1 MNELPVT
8 TISPERSS
16 FLQMGRDFIRYH
28 ELLLLLIWREI
39 SVRYSQTAVGIL
51 WVVLQPMLAA
61 LIFAFV
67 FGRLVNMPSD
77 GLPYLVF
84 AYSGTLIWGLFA
96 QGLDRAAGSIVA
108 DEQLIRK
115 VYFPR
120 WIIPLAS
127 VGSALIDFAICTLV
141 LVVLLF
147 VYDIPPTWHLVFF
160 LPATLLV
167 FLLAA
172 SLGVATAALN
182 ARYRDF
188 RLLVT
193 YALQIFPFI
202 TPVYY
207 SLRLVPHDL
216 LGVAYLNPLAGPV
229 ELFRL
234 SVTGTSHFF
243 LPGFAVSLAVDAL
256 VIASCVWI
264 FHALEDDIVDTV

>member
-1 MNELPVT
+1 MHELT
-8 TISPERSS
+8 LTSISPAKSS
-16 FLQMGRDFIRYH
+16 FLQIGRDFVRYR

-51 WVVLQPMLAA
+51 WVVLQPLLSA
-61 LIFAFV
+61 LIPAFV
-67 FGRLVNMPSD
+67 FGRLANMPSD

-127 VGSALIDFAICTLV
+127 VGSALLDFAICTV
-141 LVVLLF
+141 PLLAMLIF
-147 VYDIPPTWHLVFF
+147 YGIPITWHWVLF

-172 SLGVATAALN
+172 SLGLAAAALN
-182 ARYRDF
+182 AKYRDF
-188 RLLVT
+188 SLLVRFG
-193 YALQIFPFI
+193 LQIFVFL

-207 SLRLVPHDL
+207 SLSLVSRDY
-216 LGVAYLNPLAGPV
+216 LGAMYLNPLAGPV

-234 SVTGTSHFF
+234 SVTGSSHIY
-243 LPGFAVSLAVDAL
+243 LPGIELSLAVDL
-256 VIASCVWI
+256 IVITVCVWI